1 MVYHKVSVPGGE
13 HHTVHL
19 SVAEVHKAL
28 ILERII
34 GSVFFVSFA
43 FTFELFGDML
53 FLWVRLIGFRLKTN
67 TENRNNQWYNI
78 LLSVLYT

>member
-19 SVAEVHKAL
+19 SVAEVQKAL
-28 ILERII
+28 ILETIL
-34 GSVFFVSFA
+34 GSVFLFRLH

-53 FLWVRLIGFRLKTN
+53 FLLVRLLVF
-67 TENRNNQWYNI
+67 
-78 LLSVLYT
+78 V

>member
-34 GSVFFVSFA
+34 GSVF
-43 FTFELFGDML
+43 L
-53 FLWVRLIGFRLKTN
+53 FRLHLPLNYLVTC
-67 TENRNNQWYNI
+67 YF
-78 LLSVLYT
+78 YGFD